1 MKKETKIT
9 IAAISA
15 AAVAATITAAVTTVK
30 VFSDMAIKKE
40 IPKVVK
46 PLKNVISGNKEV
58 ALELSDI
65 ADEQSRAL
73 KELATEKVTIT
84 NRDGLKLTGY
94 WYRNSCPRRIVIAM
108 HGWRSNW
115 SMDFSLCAEFLHKN
129 GCSILFPDQRCH
141 GESEGDHIG
150 FGVFERYDLADWID
164 YVVKTEGD
172 NLPIYLLGVSMGATT
187 VLMASDLDLPSC
199 VKGIISDC
207 AFTSPNDIW
216 HHVMKN
222 NLKVNSKLAFQMANY
237 YIIKEAKLDGKSAS
251 TVDCVANTKI
261 PILFV
266 HGDSDSFVPVE
277 MTKQNYEACNSE
289 KKMLIVNGAEHGLSF
304 YVDEISYKMAV
315 FDFFGKYD
323 K

>member
-1 MKKETKIT
+1 MKKETKLT

-15 AAVAATITAAVTTVK
+15 AAVAATVTAAVTSVK
-30 VFSDMAIKKE
+30 LFSDMAVKKE
-40 IPKVVK
+40 IPKVIR
-46 PLKNVISGNKEV
+46 PLKHIISGNKEIST
-58 ALELSDI
+58 EISNM
-65 ADEQSRAL
+65 ADEQSRSL
-73 KELATEKVTIT
+73 KELANQKVTIT
-84 NRDGLKLTGY
+84 NRDGLKLTGH
-94 WYRNSCPRRIVIAM
+94 WYRHSSPSRIIIAM
-108 HGWRSNW
+108 HGWRSTW

-150 FGVFERYDLADWID
+150 FGVFERYDLADWIK
-164 YVVKTEGD
+164 YVVESEGD
-172 NLPIYLLGVSMGATT
+172 SLPIYLLGVSMGATT

-207 AFTSPNDIW
+207 AFTSPHDIW
-216 HHVMKN
+216 DHVMKN
-222 NLKVNSKLAFQMANY
+222 NLKVNSKLAFAMANY
-237 YIIKEAKLDGKSAS
+237 YIVKEAKLDGKSAS
-251 TVDCVANTKI
+251 TLNSVANTEI

-266 HGDSDSFVPVE
+266 HGDADSFVPLE
-277 MTKQNYEACNSE
+277 MTKQNYDACNSD
-289 KKMLIVNGAEHGLSF
+289 KKMLIVSGAEHGLSY